1 MVELTDSTSYEVI
14 AEYLT
19 AGIRSAYLSVR
30 QADRQAV
37 SELRLNSGR
46 AAAMVF
52 PDKIMYLTHSG
63 LTANPRNT
71 STITVMPTDIS
82 AIVDALSHYSIHSC
96 SRQLCE
102 GVFVLRKGV
111 RVGLSGSF
119 NSEGCM
125 TEITGL
131 NFRISRNIQ
140 GCADEVYKLVSQSN
154 QGIVICGGVNSGK
167 TTILRDLCRMLG
179 SVRKTVLVDER
190 NEIACTNGGI
200 IENDVGILTN
210 VLTGCSRVKGIVS
223 AVRTLS
229 PDYIFCDEISTD
241 DDAAAIMENVGC
253 GVKFCATVHGTSFQD
268 LRDRSVMKTLL
279 NAGIFGYAVILD
291 GGNHPGKIREIRRLN
306 DDI

>member
-30 QADRQAV
+30 QFERQSV

-52 PDKIMYLTHSG
+52 PDRIMYLTNSG

-71 STITVMPTDIS
+71 LAVTVMPTDIS
-82 AIVDALSHYSIHSC
+82 SIVDSLSHYSIHSC
-96 SRQLCE
+96 TRQLRD

-125 TEITGL
+125 TDITGL

-140 GCADEVYKLVSQSN
+140 GCADEVYKLVSQSC

-167 TTILRDLCRMLG
+167 TTILRDLCR
-179 SVRKTVLVDER
+179 TVG
-190 NEIACTNGGI
+190 NMH
-200 IENDVGILTN
+200 
-210 VLTGCSRVKGIVS
+210 K
-223 AVRTLS
+223 AVQTEES
-229 PDYIFCDEISTD
+229 
-241 DDAAAIMENVGC
+241 
-253 GVKFCATVHGTSFQD
+253 
-268 LRDRSVMKTLL
+268 
-279 NAGIFGYAVILD
+279 
-291 GGNHPGKIREIRRLN
+291 
-306 DDI
+306 

>member
-1 MVELTDSTSYEVI
+1 MTDSTSYEVI

-30 QADRQAV
+30 QFERQSV

-52 PDKIMYLTHSG
+52 PDKIMYLTNSG

-71 STITVMPTDIS
+71 SAVTVMPTDIS
-82 AIVDALSHYSIHSC
+82 SIVDSLSHYSIHSC
-96 SRQLCE
+96 TRQLRD

-125 TEITGL
+125 TDITGL

-140 GCADEVYKLVSQSN
+140 GCADEVYKLVSQSC

-167 TTILRDLCRMLG
+167 TTILRDLCRTVGNMH
-179 SVRKTVLVDER
+179 KAVLVDER

-200 IENDVGILTN
+200 IENDVGMLTN
-210 VLTGCSRVKGIVS
+210 ILTGCSRAKGIVS

-229 PDYIFCDEISTD
+229 PDFIFCDEISTEE
-241 DDAAAIMENVGC
+241 DASAIIENLGC

-268 LRDRSVMKTLL
+268 LQNRFVMKTLL
-279 NAGIFGYAVILD
+279 KTDAFGYAVILD
-291 GGNHPGKIREIRRLN
+291 GGNNPGKIREIRRLN
-306 DDI
+306 NDI

>member
-30 QADRQAV
+30 QFERQSV

-52 PDKIMYLTHSG
+52 PDKIMYLTNSG

-71 STITVMPTDIS
+71 SAVTVMPTDIS
-82 AIVDALSHYSIHSC
+82 SIVDSLSHYSIHSC
-96 SRQLCE
+96 TRQLRD

-125 TEITGL
+125 TDITGL

-140 GCADEVYKLVSQSN
+140 GCTDEVYKLVSQSC

-167 TTILRDLCRMLG
+167 TTILRDLCRTVGNMH
-179 SVRKTVLVDER
+179 KAVLVDER

-200 IENDVGILTN
+200 IENDVGMLTN
-210 VLTGCSRVKGIVS
+210 ILTGCNRAKGIVS

-229 PDYIFCDEISTD
+229 PDFIFCDEISTEE
-241 DDAAAIMENVGC
+241 DASAIIENLGC

-268 LRDRSVMKTLL
+268 LQNRSVMKTLL
-279 NAGIFGYAVILD
+279 KTDAFGYAVILD
-291 GGNHPGKIREIRRLN
+291 GGNNPGKIREIRRLN
-306 DDI
+306 NDI

>member
-30 QADRQAV
+30 QFERQSV

-52 PDKIMYLTHSG
+52 PDRIMYLTNSG

-71 STITVMPTDIS
+71 LAVTVMPTDIS
-82 AIVDALSHYSIHSC
+82 SIVDSLSHYSIHSC
-96 SRQLCE
+96 TRQLRD

-125 TEITGL
+125 TDITGL

-140 GCADEVYKLVSQSN
+140 GCADEVYKLVSQSC

-167 TTILRDLCRMLG
+167 TTILRDLCRTVGNMH
-179 SVRKTVLVDER
+179 KAVLVDER

-200 IENDVGILTN
+200 IENDVGMLTN
-210 VLTGCSRVKGIVS
+210 ILTGCSRAKGIVS

-229 PDYIFCDEISTD
+229 PDFIFCDEISTEE
-241 DDAAAIMENVGC
+241 DASAIIENLGC

-268 LRDRSVMKTLL
+268 LQNRSVMKTLL
-279 NAGIFGYAVILD
+279 KTDAFGYAVILD
-291 GGNHPGKIREIRRLN
+291 GGNNPGKIREIRRLN
-306 DDI
+306 NDI

>member
-1 MVELTDSTSYEVI
+1 MTDSTSYEVI

-30 QADRQAV
+30 QFERQSV

-52 PDKIMYLTHSG
+52 PDKIMYLTNSG
-63 LTANPRNT
+63 LTANPRNM
-71 STITVMPTDIS
+71 SAVTVMPTDIS
-82 AIVDALSHYSIHSC
+82 SIVDSLSHYSIHSC
-96 SRQLCE
+96 TRQLRD

-125 TEITGL
+125 TDITGL

-140 GCADEVYKLVSQSN
+140 GCADEVYKLVSQSC

-167 TTILRDLCRMLG
+167 TTILRDLCRTVGNMH
-179 SVRKTVLVDER
+179 KAVLVDER

-200 IENDVGILTN
+200 IENDVGMLTN
-210 VLTGCSRVKGIVS
+210 ILTGCSRAKGIVS

-229 PDYIFCDEISTD
+229 PDFIFCDEISTEE
-241 DDAAAIMENVGC
+241 DASAIIENLGC

-268 LRDRSVMKTLL
+268 LQNRSVMKTLL
-279 NAGIFGYAVILD
+279 KTDAFGYAVILD
-291 GGNHPGKIREIRRLN
+291 GGNNPGKIREIRRLN
-306 DDI
+306 NDI

>member
-30 QADRQAV
+30 QFERQSV

-52 PDKIMYLTHSG
+52 PDKIMYLTNSG

-71 STITVMPTDIS
+71 SAVTVMPTDIS
-82 AIVDALSHYSIHSC
+82 SIVDSLSHYSIHSC
-96 SRQLCE
+96 TRQLRD

-125 TEITGL
+125 TDITGL

-140 GCADEVYKLVSQSN
+140 GCADEVYKLVSQSC

-167 TTILRDLCRMLG
+167 TTILRDLCRTVGNMH
-179 SVRKTVLVDER
+179 KAVLVDER

-200 IENDVGILTN
+200 IENDVGMLTN
-210 VLTGCSRVKGIVS
+210 ILTGCNRAKGIVS

-229 PDYIFCDEISTD
+229 PDFIFCDEISTEE
-241 DDAAAIMENVGC
+241 DASAIIENLGC

-268 LRDRSVMKTLL
+268 LQNRSVMKTLL
-279 NAGIFGYAVILD
+279 KTDAFGYAVILD
-291 GGNHPGKIREIRRLN
+291 GGNNPGKIREIRRLN
-306 DDI
+306 NDI

>member
-30 QADRQAV
+30 QFERQSV

-52 PDKIMYLTHSG
+52 PDKIMYLTNSG
-63 LTANPRNT
+63 LTANPRNM
-71 STITVMPTDIS
+71 SAVTVMPTDIS
-82 AIVDALSHYSIHSC
+82 SIVDSLSHYSIHSC
-96 SRQLCE
+96 ARQLRD

-125 TEITGL
+125 TDITGL

-140 GCADEVYKLVSQSN
+140 GCADEVYKLVSQSC

-167 TTILRDLCRMLG
+167 TTILRDLCRTVGNMH
-179 SVRKTVLVDER
+179 KAVLVDER

-200 IENDVGILTN
+200 IENDVGMLTN
-210 VLTGCSRVKGIVS
+210 ILTGCSRAKGIVS

-229 PDYIFCDEISTD
+229 PDFIFCDEISTEE
-241 DDAAAIMENVGC
+241 DASAIIENLGC

-268 LRDRSVMKTLL
+268 LQNRSVMKTLL
-279 NAGIFGYAVILD
+279 KTDAFGYAVILD
-291 GGNHPGKIREIRRLN
+291 GGNNPGKIREIRRLN
-306 DDI
+306 NDI